1 MRASIYR
8 SLFVVSIGINVVLAT
23 FLLRANRPTSV
34 SRERPSSTRSSERS
48 LKIESAPTAN
58 SDPKRFDWK
67 SVESADYKMYLAN
80 LRAAGCPEETIR
92 DIIRADVTKLYDEKK
107 QAVRKES
114 PKFEYW
120 KGDSFIRGVGREAWT
135 KMLALDEERDGVLRA
150 LGIEPEYRRAAL
162 KKENAR
168 EWMLDFLSDEKKE
181 HIARMT
187 RELENGLA
195 TRDRN
200 SLSGQDIQQLWH
212 EHGEAV
218 KRLLT
223 PEEALQ
229 YDLRMSPLAGQ
240 IRIETRAL
248 DLTETEF
255 IQLYKLHEAQQR
267 EAKVEPE
274 NALVTERRTQQL
286 QEQIRQALGPERYA
300 AYDLAKDPRYQATYV
315 FATESGLGSRQIQEL
330 HDTIKTAEQA
340 TARIRSDPGI
350 AADRRGEALEGIRR
364 ETERALQTKFG
375 EAAWQQYQSRG
386 HNHWL
391 DAMSPTRQ

>member
-8 SLFVVSIGINVVLAT
+8 WLFVVSIGINVVLGI
-23 FLLRANRPTSV
+23 LLFQASANRPAKV
-34 SRERPSSTRSSERS
+34 SKEGSFVTRSPDAPLR
-48 LKIESAPTAN
+48 IEAAPATN

-67 SVESADYKMYLAN
+67 SVESADYQTYLAN
-80 LRAAGCPEETIR
+80 LRAEETIR

-107 QAVRKES
+107 RAVRKES

-150 LGIEPEYRRAAL
+150 LGIEPDYRKTAL
-162 KKENAR
+162 KKENAK
-168 EWMLDFLSDEKKE
+168 EWMLEFLSDEKKE
-181 HIARMT
+181 QIARMT
-187 RELENGLA
+187 RELENRLA
-195 TRDRN
+195 TRDHN
-200 SLSGQDIQQLWH
+200 SLSGEQIQQLWR

-223 PEEALQ
+223 SEEALQ

-240 IRIETRAL
+240 IRNEARAF
-248 DLTETEF
+248 DVTETEF
-255 IQLYKLHEAQQR
+255 IELYKLHEARAR
-267 EAKVEPE
+267 EAEVEPG
-274 NALVTERRTQQL
+274 NAAAAERRAEQF

-300 AYDLAKDPRYQATYV
+300 AYDLARDPRYQSTYV
-315 FATESGLGSRQIQEL
+315 FATENGLGSRQIQEL

-340 TARIRSDPGI
+340 VARIRNDPSI
-350 AADRRGEALEGIRR
+350 AAERRTEALEGIRR

-375 EAAWQQYQSRG
+375 ETVWQQYQSRG
-386 HNHWL
+386 YNHWL
-391 DAMSPTRQ
+391 GLMTNFK